1 LRQTGFLKTLP
12 ILLAVVLMSATG
24 RAADDGHDFHHH
36 HASVVGG
43 GAFKAEK
50 PKSSFFLGV
59 EYEYLF
65 NPKVGIAAYYEETTG
80 DFDLQALGAL
90 LVWHPTGGLK
100 LSAGAAVERKFGE
113 RKNKALIRF
122 QVAYDFH
129 AGKVSY
135 GPMAAWDLI
144 EDQSNVVFVGFG
156 VGFGF

>member
-1 LRQTGFLKTLP
+1 MRRRRFSRWLP
-12 ILLAVVLMSATG
+12 VLLGVLLVSGSAW
-24 RAADDGHDFHHH
+24 AADDGHDFHHH
-36 HASVVGG
+36 HAAVVGG

-90 LVWHPTGGLK
+90 FVWHPTGGLK
-100 LSAGAAVERKFGE
+100 LSAGVAVERKFGD
-113 RKNKALIRF
+113 RKSKALIRF

>member
-1 LRQTGFLKTLP
+1 MHQTGFLKTLP
-12 ILLAVVLMSATG
+12 ILLAAVLLAVPA

-36 HASVVGG
+36 HVSVVGG

-65 NPKVGIAAYYEETTG
+65 NPKLGLAGYYEETTG
-80 DFDLQALGAL
+80 DFDLQAIGAL
-90 LVWHPTGGLK
+90 LMWHPTGGLK
-100 LSAGAAVERKFGE
+100 LGAGAAVERKFGE